1 MKATLIIKNIHKL
14 YASSPGSDVFS
25 CIEHAFVAVHHARII
40 DLGTHDHQQWID
52 KDTRIIDAS
61 NEIVVPSFIDAHV
74 RFCFDRRSGDNVRIN
89 QETMELFYKN
99 GITTVGARQLP
110 AVASSPYYQLFLCER
125 QRLPIVDYGYLR
137 HRQLKKG
144 FLLST
149 SFLYEEQPFYDLMP
163 LASLLCME
171 RAAGAQEILA
181 AMTLRPARALKLS
194 GKRGIRKGA
203 DADMIVFQARDL
215 EELFCSFGRQRLHRI
230 IHQGVHIYPH
240 VII

>member
-74 RFCFDRRSGDNVRIN
+74 RFCFDRRSGD
-89 QETMELFYKN
+89 
-99 GITTVGARQLP
+99 
-110 AVASSPYYQLFLCER
+110 
-125 QRLPIVDYGYLR
+125 
-137 HRQLKKG
+137 
-144 FLLST
+144 
-149 SFLYEEQPFYDLMP
+149 
-163 LASLLCME
+163 
-171 RAAGAQEILA
+171 
-181 AMTLRPARALKLS
+181 
-194 GKRGIRKGA
+194 RKGA

>member
-1 MKATLIIKNIHKL
+1 MAPRQVVLTFHFSVPGLADFAPQWTLPL
-14 YASSPGSDVFS
+14 PEVPVLSPDHPIFRRLVFS
-25 CIEHAFVAVHHARII
+25 
-40 DLGTHDHQQWID
+40 LGLVELVSYWKI
-52 KDTRIIDAS
+52 ACPP
-61 NEIVVPSFIDAHV
+61 V
-74 RFCFDRRSGDNVRIN
+74 VRIRCG
-89 QETMELFYKN
+89 QLDDWQKQWWKQQYLSGLGEFFYKN
-99 GITTVGARQLP
+99 GITTVGTRQLP

-171 RAAGAQEILA
+171 GAAGAQEILA
-181 AMTLRPARALKLS
+181 AMTLRPAKALKLS